1 MGHSR
6 PFICEALR
14 QCIGEPFHL
23 RHGLA
28 SRLARGS
35 VPGNGHRRIAVIA
48 LELLRAR
55 CPFNLRKRAE
65 GHHFAGCISN
75 LEVEHV
81 LWRHS
86 VRCFG
91 LQEHPQ
97 DPPFTVEV
105 IGICAAESD
114 RGQRILDRDDL
125 VILRPNVFRKESLG
139 MVEFAGLGVITDGN
153 SRLYLPPTGTSRV
166 CSARASWTPFP
177 AFAAASSAFLWAKV
191 GCSESKA

>member
-1 MGHSR
+1 MRISDWSSDV
-6 PFICEALR
+6 CSSDL
-14 QCIGEPFHL
+14 
-23 RHGLA
+23 
-28 SRLARGS
+28 
-35 VPGNGHRRIAVIA
+35 PGNGHRRIAVIA

-55 CPFNLRKRAE
+55 CPFNLCKRAE

-75 LEVEHV
+75 LEVEYV

-114 RGQRILDRDDL
+114 RERS
-125 VILRPNVFRKESLG
+125 VNVDNREAEG
-139 MVEFAGLGVITDGN
+139 A
-153 SRLYLPPTGTSRV
+153 RLYPVDHEPPLR
-166 CSARASWTPFP
+166 CL
-177 AFAAASSAFLWAKV
+177 FLALRLKP
-191 GCSESKA
+191 GKAIG

>member
-1 MGHSR
+1 MLIILRFKKCGIAVSYLAGFCVMIRR
-6 PFICEALR
+6 PPRSTRTDTLFPYTTLFR
-14 QCIGEPFHL
+14 
-23 RHGLA
+23 
-28 SRLARGS
+28 S
-35 VPGNGHRRIAVIA
+35 VIA

-55 CPFNLRKRAE
+55 CPFNLCKRAE

-114 RGQRILDRDDL
+114 RERSVNVANREAEGASLYPVDHDRTEEH
-125 VILRPNVFRKESLG
+125 K
-139 MVEFAGLGVITDGN
+139 
-153 SRLYLPPTGTSRV
+153 
-166 CSARASWTPFP
+166 
-177 AFAAASSAFLWAKV
+177 
-191 GCSESKA
+191 SE